1 MTRLMVDMSEKQIL
15 LLCNRKK
22 KDVERAFSAHVNAMA
37 DMRRV
42 PTEEAADIDAEMET
56 EIKQIANIKN
66 QRCPRRVDDITMG
79 IQSLKLA
86 SP

>member
-1 MTRLMVDMSEKQIL
+1 
-15 LLCNRKK
+15 
-22 KDVERAFSAHVNAMA
+22 MA

-56 EIKQIANIKN
+56 EIKQIANIKI

>member
-1 MTRLMVDMSEKQIL
+1 MTRLMVDMSEKRIL

-22 KDVERAFSAHVNAMA
+22 NDVERAFNAHVNAMA

-56 EIKQIANIKN
+56 EIKQIANIKI